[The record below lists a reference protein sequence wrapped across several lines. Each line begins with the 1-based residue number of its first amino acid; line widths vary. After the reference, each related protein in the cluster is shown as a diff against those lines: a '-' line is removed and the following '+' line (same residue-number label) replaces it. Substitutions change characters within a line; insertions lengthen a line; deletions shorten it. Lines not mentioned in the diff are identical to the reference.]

1 MYHLN
6 VRVWGENALKTVKTP
21 LGVSATSLFSRS
33 VDLDDKLIRGLV
45 FNSNTSIFLSASCL

>member
-6 VRVWGENALKTVKTP
+6 VRGWGENALKTVKKT
-21 LGVSATSLFSRS
+21 LGASATSLFSRS

-45 FNSNTSIFLSASCL
+45 LNSNTSMTFSVC